1 MQSYK
6 WLFIIASML
15 AGVFTPWQIQAVV
28 MLALLMAYIACFQLK
43 WPNLQIALESLF
55 GGLATGLGL
64 QFLVAFGSKNHVA
77 AMIIVPLL
85 LWLILRILFMGLETK
100 YTLSPN
106 AAIAQVRAEDAAGN
120 NFDESV
126 EHGNDKAGQK
136 GTSAWDGDNAGQALI
151 PDATGRYLRYEYFAS
166 GEIAM
171 GGPTYG
177 EAIFNNGCAFGGV
190 GPSIAVSDDGHYAAM
205 TLPSRNEWGLLIADL
220 RDKHVYGVDDGSF
233 WEIDRIEDDIIYG
246 RHSPITSN
254 SAQQLS
260 ILAAIKTA
268 QALPMLQDD
277 GWWVIDYAG
286 REPFKQY
293 KAVTISSKQGA
304 HKVTFVPDLKP
315 FKSNPFLRTKHPLYT
330 VLVDDELIE
339 LDIGYPAATWV
350 NGQPSDSVYDGR
362 FLALSS
368 QIIDFKDA
376 ANNVFSIHKRSTL
389 TFGKGCDDNTN
400 LSLAYAEFKDAN
412 DGYLLANG
420 YVMPRSTGW
429 DSAEY
434 AAYSNTSPW
443 DEEEVTYW
451 DIKRQKRVQSR
462 IHIKRFM
469 EYKIDLAKF
478 SHTKDLKN
486 SVSINLVNRGNPKNL
501 ASLTYLGETNDKGG
515 YSSYQLTTSC
525 DITLNN
531 VLHEAIWSHCGRYLA
546 VVHFEHPPLVPH
558 KISIIDFKTSSIK
571 NLAGSYALPS
581 FIWFDTDMLDFTHV
595 VGIDEHLNFGPNRND
610 DEDQQLR
617 LSNPVYAANSY
628 DLLIKDIEQRK
639 TAAEKR
645 VDAKKSKAGYSG
657 ASVSLISQH
666 CILFAHNFDTPVL
679 QPPINVKPEQ
689 PS

>member
-43 WPNLQIALESLF
+43 WPNLQIVLESLF

-106 AAIAQVRAEDAAGN
+106 AAVAQMRAEDA
-120 NFDESV
+120 ESV
-126 EHGNDKAGQK
+126 DHRDDVGRT
-136 GTSAWDGDNAGQALI
+136 GTSAWDGGNSGQALI
-151 PDATGRYLRYEYFAS
+151 PDASGRYLRYEFFAT

-177 EAIFNNGCAFGGV
+177 EAVFNNGCAFSGV
-190 GPSIAVSDDGHYAAM
+190 GPSIVVSDDGHYAAM
-205 TLPSRNEWGLLIADL
+205 TLPSRNEWGLLIANL
-220 RDKHVYGVDDGSF
+220 RDKKAYEITDGRF

-277 GWWVIDYAG
+277 GWWVIDYEG

-293 KAVTISSKQGA
+293 KVVTISSKQGA

-339 LDIGYPAATWV
+339 LDTGFPAATWV
-350 NGQPSDSVYDGR
+350 DGQPADALYVDR
-362 FLALSS
+362 FLVLSG
-368 QIIDFKDA
+368 QIFDFKDA
-376 ANNVFSIHKRSTL
+376 ENGRFSIKNHTVLPSI
-389 TFGKGCDDNTN
+389 KGCDEHSNT
-400 LSLAYAEFKDAN
+400 SFGEISDAGHGN
-412 DGYLLANG
+412 LLARG
-420 YVMPRSTGW
+420 YVLPRSIGW
-429 DSAEY
+429 DAAEY
-434 AAYSNTSPW
+434 AFYSHTSPW
-443 DEEEVTYW
+443 DDEKVTYW
-451 DIKRQKRVQSR
+451 NIKGHKCEQSR
-462 IHIKRFM
+462 SRIQRFVD
-469 EYKIDLAKF
+469 YIINLDKLSQI
-478 SHTKDLKN
+478 KDLKN
-486 SVSINLVNRGNPKNL
+486 CILINLVNRTNPKYQARLVYQNE
-501 ASLTYLGETNDKGG
+501 SNIEGG
-515 YSSYQLTTSC
+515 YSAYQLTTSC
-525 DITLNN
+525 GVTLEN
-531 VLHEAIWSHCGRYLA
+531 VLQEAIWSHCGRYLA

-558 KISIIDFKTSSIK
+558 KISIIDFETSTIK
-571 NLAGSYALPS
+571 KIAGSYALPS

-610 DEDQQLR
+610 DENQQLR
-617 LSNPVYAANSY
+617 LSDPVYAANSY
-628 DLLIKDIEQRK
+628 DLLIKGFEQRK
-639 TAAEKR
+639 KAAEKR
-645 VDAKKSKAGYSG
+645 VDAKKSKLGYSD